1 MNIYAFNGSPRAD
14 GPARQAIELL
24 LEGMYKEADALKGD
38 GLSLFGFTWN
48 LQWMHVEECLD
59 CDMCL
64 DNGGRCILRDEFR
77 TMGEDLAGC
86 EVLVFATPVVCFGMS
101 AQLKKAL
108 DRMLHGAAPN
118 SLKGKKAFL
127 LVTGEPEADEE
138 GYVLIERQMQN
149 LCGRLGVELL
159 DARFIEESAQGDLR
173 GDARQAEEIRGLYKL
188 LLPQA

>member
-24 LEGMYKEADALKGD
+24 LEGMYKEADDLKGD

-48 LQWMHVEECLD
+48 LHWMHVEECLD

-64 DNGGRCILRDEFR
+64 GNGGRCILRDEFR

-101 AQLKKAL
+101 AQLKKAI
-108 DRMLHGAAPN
+108 DRMLHGATPN

-127 LVTGEPEADEE
+127 LVTGEREADEE
-138 GYVLIERQMQN
+138 GYALIERQMQN

-159 DARFIEESAQGDLR
+159 DARFIEDPAQGDLR